1 MQTDQRNRTKFR
13 QSDVVRLVIK
23 TSILTF
29 FGLLFLGI
37 VPGLSSITATAGEVQ
52 AHPNN
57 TCAGNGHTS
66 GTHHR
71 TNHTHA
77 AVRGHQHSK
86 SAARFNAIQTAL
98 ASGHASNHTTNSR
111 QAHPTHT
118 HCLASYVRVSRASRR
133 YIQVSRQGNV
143 FPYGQC
149 TWYADQRFHQLHG
162 VYVPW
167 ASSANAWQWSTRASE
182 YGWRVSRRPIPGS
195 IIVLQGGVQGAS
207 WAGHVG
213 IVERINHNGSVI
225 VSSMNWGANRFAVSQ
240 WRFYP
245 GPGVVFVGM

>member
-13 QSDVVRLVIK
+13 QSDVVRLAIK
-23 TSILTF
+23 TSILTV

-37 VPGLSSITATAGEVQ
+37 VPGLPGITATARQVQ
-52 AHPNN
+52 AHPGN

-86 SAARFNAIQTAL
+86 SAARFNAIQPAL
-98 ASGHASNHTTNSR
+98 ASEHASNHTTNSR

-118 HCLASYVRVSRASRR
+118 HCFASYVRVSRASRR
-133 YIQVSRQGNV
+133 YMQVSRQGNV

-149 TWYADQRFHQLHG
+149 TWYADQRFYQLHG

-167 ASSANAWQWSTRASE
+167 ASSANAWQWSTRAAE
-182 YGWRVSRRPIPGS
+182 YGWRVSSRPIPGS
-195 IIVLQGGVQGAS
+195 IIVLQRGVQGAS

-213 IVERINHNGSVI
+213 IVERINRNGSVI
-225 VSSMNWGANRFAVSQ
+225 VSSMNWGTNRFAVSQ
-240 WRFYP
+240 WRVYP
-245 GPGVVFVGM
+245 GPGVLFVGM